1 MQFRVERENTDVVD
15 VLFLVLKSYECTA
28 HQLFRGK
35 TDHDRIIERNKIRFL
50 YSGSDFIYF
59 RKPTK
64 CQTVR
69 RVVPWSQRLSFNI
82 IFFYLRRDDRSAE
95 PRKRKPLV

>member
-1 MQFRVERENTDVVD
+1 MRSRIERANTGVVD

-35 TDHDRIIERNKIRFL
+35 TDHGRIIERNKIRFL
-50 YSGSDFIYF
+50 YFGSDFIHVG
-59 RKPTK
+59 KPTK

-69 RVVPWSQRLSFNI
+69 RVEAF
-82 IFFYLRRDDRSAE
+82 
-95 PRKRKPLV
+95 

>member
-1 MQFRVERENTDVVD
+1 MKRANTGVAD

-35 TDHDRIIERNKIRFL
+35 TDHGRIIERNKIRFL
-50 YSGSDFIYF
+50 YSGSDFIHLG
-59 RKPTK
+59 KPTK

-69 RVVPWSQRLSFNI
+69 RVEAF
-82 IFFYLRRDDRSAE
+82 
-95 PRKRKPLV
+95 